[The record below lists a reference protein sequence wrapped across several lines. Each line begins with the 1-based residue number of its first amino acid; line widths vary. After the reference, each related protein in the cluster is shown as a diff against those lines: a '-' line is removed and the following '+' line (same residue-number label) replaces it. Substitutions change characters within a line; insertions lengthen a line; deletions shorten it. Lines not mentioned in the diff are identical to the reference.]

1 MNTAPRLIALLPVLG
16 LCACASSGTPLIF
29 GSATTFGM
37 SVNATPD
44 TQGFDFTLGYKD
56 KNLAIV
62 PVAVTTD
69 GSVQEITAWSKTCSD
84 KRDALSVFGQFTS
97 KGDWALLGG
106 SSTDATAA
114 KSQKGHVKLDRF
126 FATGIAASH
135 LANGYRRGLANT
147 VPADNDEC
155 DKKETANSAPA
166 PAAKPKNTSTTEHTA
181 NKQTNATNEGQKP
194 QPPSALGKP
203 PEQHHVRRLVYGQ
216 SMTVGI
222 GISVQT
228 TTSEQGPNFTI
239 GYSGRDIAIIPT
251 MDWNASGGSARLT
264 ARDQTGVDGQSTTSN
279 GVDGKPMENPEDS
292 REVDAYSVFG
302 QFSAST
308 QAQSIDYGLSRFFST
323 GLAARNLA
331 DGFEALIERQLK
343 TDSATAKAKDDKKPA
358 DTQK

>member
-1 MNTAPRLIALLPVLG
+1 MNAAPRLIALVLALG

-62 PVAVTTD
+62 PVAVTTN
-69 GSVQEITAWSKTCSD
+69 GSVEEITAWSKTCND
-84 KRDALSVFGQFTS
+84 KRDALSVFGQFSS

-106 SSTDATAA
+106 SSTDTNAT

-135 LANGYRRGLANT
+135 LANGYRKGMANT
-147 VPADNDEC
+147 ASADNEEC
-155 DKKETANSAPA
+155 EKKDTANSAPA
-166 PAAKPKNTSTTEHTA
+166 PATTPNNTSTTELTA
-181 NKQTNATNEGQKP
+181 NKQTNATNESRIP
-194 QPPSALGKP
+194 QPSSAVEKP

-222 GISVQT
+222 GVSVQT

-239 GYSGRDIAIIPT
+239 GYTGRDIAIIPT

-264 ARDQTGVDGQSTTSN
+264 ARDQIGVDGKSTTSV
-279 GVDGKPMENPEDS
+279 GADGKPMENPENS
-292 REVDAYSVFG
+292 REVDTYSVFG

-308 QAQSIDYGLSRFFST
+308 QTQSVDYGLSRFFST

-331 DGFEALIERQLK
+331 DGFEALTERQLK
-343 TDSATAKAKDDKKPA
+343 ADSATAKDDKKPA
-358 DTQK
+358 DPQK

>member
-1 MNTAPRLIALLPVLG
+1 MNGAPRLIALIPVLG

-56 KNLAIV
+56 KNLVIV
-62 PVAVTTD
+62 PVAVMTD

-106 SSTDATAA
+106 SSTDANAA

-135 LANGYRRGLANT
+135 LANGYRRGMANT

-166 PAAKPKNTSTTEHTA
+166 PAAKPKNTSTTERTA
-181 NKQTNATNEGQKP
+181 NKQINATNEG
-194 QPPSALGKP
+194 
-203 PEQHHVRRLVYGQ
+203 
-216 SMTVGI
+216 
-222 GISVQT
+222 
-228 TTSEQGPNFTI
+228 
-239 GYSGRDIAIIPT
+239 
-251 MDWNASGGSARLT
+251 
-264 ARDQTGVDGQSTTSN
+264 
-279 GVDGKPMENPEDS
+279 
-292 REVDAYSVFG
+292 
-302 QFSAST
+302 
-308 QAQSIDYGLSRFFST
+308 
-323 GLAARNLA
+323 
-331 DGFEALIERQLK
+331 
-343 TDSATAKAKDDKKPA
+343 
-358 DTQK
+358 